1 MGAYFSIQ
9 QMHRTNIENQEMP
22 WYTFYIKWGVIMI
35 RIAVVEDE
43 PATSEQL
50 SEYAER
56 ICREVGLDVEIVKFS
71 DGIEITE
78 NYRAVWDIIFM
89 DIEMPYLDGM
99 SAAQRIRK
107 FDPAVVLIFIT
118 NMARFAIKGYEV
130 DAMDFVLKPVKYAL
144 LTLKLKKA
152 VNIVSQHKRHYLLVS
167 ADGEDKRVSIDDI
180 FVYQGHQPPAS
191 HPYDAGGVCSQRFT
205 PGDRKAAFWAAFRAK
220 QSQLHG
226 GSSKRH
232 GPAQRQCPGIRP

>member
-1 MGAYFSIQ
+1 
-9 QMHRTNIENQEMP
+9 
-22 WYTFYIKWGVIMI
+22 MI
-35 RIAVVEDE
+35 RIAIVEDE
-43 PATSEQL
+43 PAMSEQL

-56 ICREVGLDVEIVKFS
+56 FCREAGLDVEIVKFS

-89 DIEMPYLDGM
+89 DIEMPHLDGM

-130 DAMDFVLKPVKYAL
+130 DAMDFVLKPVKYAQL
-144 LTLKLKKA
+144 ALKLKKA

-167 ADGEDKRVSIDDI
+167 ADGEDKRVSVDDI
-180 FVYQGHQPPAS
+180 LYIEVINHRLHIHTAQEEYVLRGSLQEMEKQLSGLCFARNS
-191 HPYDAGGVCSQRFT
+191 HSYMVNLRNVTGL
-205 PGDRKAAFWAAFRAK
+205 RKDSVLVSGRELPL
-220 QSQLHG
+220 SR
-226 GSSKRH
+226 SKRKEFLQALSDCM
-232 GPAQRQCPGIRP
+232 GGGLW